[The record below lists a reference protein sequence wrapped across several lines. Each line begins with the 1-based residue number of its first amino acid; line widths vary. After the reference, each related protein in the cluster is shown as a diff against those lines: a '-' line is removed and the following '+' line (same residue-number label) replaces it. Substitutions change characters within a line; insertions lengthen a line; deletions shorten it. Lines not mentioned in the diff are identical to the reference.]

1 MSFPSPPGLETPEFA
16 AAANGMQIT
25 EAAKREVRAA
35 ALKSAEE
42 QISQLGDNVD
52 CQAIIEAIREVV
64 LQDVD
69 AKLAEKAEELWQ
81 RGKQMLNNTF
91 QKHKEK
97 TNKLTEEMTKCIER
111 QHVLEAENEKLK
123 QVIQHLAA
131 RFNML
136 GAVFAGKEG
145 AAGAV
150 DAAAARGTSTA
161 STASPPQTKESGS
174 EPFTPAPFTPLS
186 SEAQAAVAE
195 AAMLAGGPAP
205 GLKLPEVPPF
215 PFPSQPSTP
224 AAPLLLSE
232 ALGAQT
238 PQRTP
243 LSLVNSLTTTPTPEA
258 PSPFATRSAP
268 AGSGIFSFTLRKADG
283 ADLGLNVSHQQSD
296 QVLYVEGVRPEG
308 AIEAWNRQCAGSAA
322 AEKAVMVGDRI
333 ISVNSVV
340 YDPVKM
346 LEECRDKQLL
356 KLVIMRGERPLP
368 AMPGIAAKAPPPNTV
383 IATPG
388 AVVEASPS
396 SKSTA
401 LRADASVFVP
411 MGAESSSTTAGQQQ
425 EENDGEDA
433 EPRSETDAAVAAE
446 EGSKG
451 ADAVRDR
458 V

>member
-42 QISQLGDNVD
+42 QISQLGGNVD

-81 RGKQMLNNTF
+81 KGKQMLNNTF

-97 TNKLTEEMTKCIER
+97 TNKLAEEMANCIER
-111 QHVLEAENEKLK
+111 QRMLEAENEKLK
-123 QVIQHLAA
+123 QVIQNLAA
-131 RFNML
+131 RFTVL
-136 GAVFAGKEG
+136 GSVFGGKEG
-145 AAGAV
+145 VAGAV
-150 DAAAARGTSTA
+150 DAATAAAGASSTA

-186 SEAQAAVAE
+186 SDAQ
-195 AAMLAGGPAP
+195 AAMLAGGPAA
-205 GLKLPEVPPF
+205 GLKLPEVPAF
-215 PFPSQPSTP
+215 PFPALSSPP

-243 LSLVNSLTTTPTPEA
+243 LSLVNSLTPTASPEA
-258 PSPFATRSAP
+258 PSPFATRGAGP
-268 AGSGIFSFTLRKADG
+268 GSGIFSFTLRKADG
-283 ADLGLNVSHQQSD
+283 ADLALNVSHQASD
-296 QVLYVEGVRPEG
+296 QVLLVEGVRPEG
-308 AIEAWNRQCAGSAA
+308 AIDAWNRQCAGTASS
-322 AEKAVMVGDRI
+322 EKAVAAGDRI

-356 KLVIMRGERPLP
+356 KLVILRGDQPVP
-368 AMPGIAAKAPPPNTV
+368 VMSGVASK
-383 IATPG
+383 
-388 AVVEASPS
+388 ASPS
-396 SKSTA
+396 NKSTT

-411 MGAESSSTTAGQQQ
+411 MGVESSPTAAGQQ
-425 EENDGEDA
+425 EEAKEGEEDA
-433 EPRSETDAAVAAE
+433 EPRSETDAALAAE
-446 EGSKG
+446 EGSKSV
-451 ADAVRDR
+451 DAVRDR